1 MVPRFSIH
9 NVFSLKEEMDATNWG
24 DILLATAKDWAVPD
38 VIENSDTY
46 KKLTAQ
52 GAKQVSLLEQAL
64 SALVS
69 KPAAGAGTS
78 ASYSCDRVHGP
89 CIMYTLATVHS
100 SQANHNSA
108 CQTSCGWLATLQQD
122 V

>member
-24 DILLATAKDWAVPD
+24 EIMLATAKDWVVPD

-52 GAKQVSLLEQAL
+52 SQKQVGVTQSLGL
-64 SALVS
+64 
-69 KPAAGAGTS
+69 
-78 ASYSCDRVHGP
+78 
-89 CIMYTLATVHS
+89 
-100 SQANHNSA
+100 
-108 CQTSCGWLATLQQD
+108 
-122 V
+122 

>member
-52 GAKQVSLLEQAL
+52 GAKQVSRCSQLEA
-64 SALVS
+64 
-69 KPAAGAGTS
+69 TS
-78 ASYSCDRVHGP
+78 V
-89 CIMYTLATVHS
+89 
-100 SQANHNSA
+100 
-108 CQTSCGWLATLQQD
+108 
-122 V
+122 